1 MRFEP
6 GKIRNG
12 MSGPYFHI
20 VIFQAVLGESK
31 ATSGRNIVEVESN
44 DYGKKTLNT
53 PICSLSFGEREMV
66 GTDVSKHLFYKLK
79 ANQ

>member
-1 MRFEP
+1 M
-6 GKIRNG
+6 
-12 MSGPYFHI
+12 
-20 VIFQAVLGESK
+20 
-31 ATSGRNIVEVESN
+31 VEVESN

-66 GTDVSKHLFYKLK
+66 GTDVSKHLFYKSK